1 MAYQPATRPCIS
13 VDADAT
19 YRCQPLL
26 FRDTNVLLTAVVDPG
41 WIFIH
46 WFMPA
51 GPPQE
56 SPSRSTATAPGR
68 CSSYRRLR
76 HPAGHPVRPDGGAA
90 ERHLRRGASA
100 TKYRTVIQN
109 PRHFVLTYQW
119 SGPTCGD
126 WTPQEERTGHKS
138 TLEAVMTWTH
148 AEPCRSGD
156 EPVVLTVRGWPDLAV
171 LTCVYSGTDTGQ
183 GPECKQGL

>member
-1 MAYQPATRPCIS
+1 MLFIPAGSVTRLGAQFARMAEPLS
-13 VDADAT
+13 AT
-19 YRCQPLL
+19 Y
-26 FRDTNVLLTAVVDPG
+26 D
-41 WIFIH
+41 
-46 WFMPA
+46 
-51 GPPQE
+51 
-56 SPSRSTATAPGR
+56 
-68 CSSYRRLR
+68 
-76 HPAGHPVRPDGGAA
+76 AA
-90 ERHLRRGASA
+90 SSA